1 MVFAMAYSLQITMW
15 IVTLSSPSNDPN
27 LDITQTTISHF
38 LNTALST
45 TTEIVWPIHC
55 KYVISTSSYKIGKM
69 FKKFISP
76 FPIFSF
82 SFFPILS
89 CILFFTCCY
98 KFFFFFFL
106 FCSPLSTCYCS
117 CYFVHSD
124 SKFFLSIFIVC
135 CVFDLCLCSI
145 KGCQDDCGWRG
156 QQSREPITRNR
167 WRQHFQG
174 RESEIG

>member
-1 MVFAMAYSLQITMW
+1 MRSLQLTYHVCKLTQMVFAMAYSLQITMW

-89 CILFFTCCY
+89 YILFFTCCY
-98 KFFFFFFL
+98 KYFFFL
-106 FCSPLSTCYCS
+106 FILLPSFYLLLLLLFCALW
-117 CYFVHSD
+117 FQ
-124 SKFFLSIFIVC
+124 
-135 CVFDLCLCSI
+135 VFSFNIYSLLRFRSLLV
-145 KGCQDDCGWRG
+145 
-156 QQSREPITRNR
+156 
-167 WRQHFQG
+167 
-174 RESEIG
+174 